1 VIQEITNLPKEI
13 TEYQKES
20 IQLEWQ
26 LLKRKYVS
34 QGKHFQVVLKRRA
47 TTNYQE

>member
-1 VIQEITNLPKEI
+1 VILEFTNLLKEI
-13 TEYQKES
+13 TEFQKES

-26 LLKRKYVS
+26 LLNRKGVS
-34 QGKHFQVVLKRRA
+34 PGKHFQVELKRRA